1 MPDNRFYK
9 ALITYALDL
18 GEAMLKCG
26 AEVSRIE
33 DSLQRIFSC
42 YGATDVD
49 VLTIT
54 SCIILTVTISPEEV
68 YTQTRRIKSSETDF
82 DRLSRLNALSRFIC
96 DNRPEPEEI
105 RVRLQKAVEEP
116 ESSGKRFAR
125 GLVGTVCV
133 TGSSAVFFGG
143 KAADFAAAGLVGLVI
158 FAFERLF
165 RKKILNIPLY
175 NFACML
181 CAGLVALLLSLAF
194 PAIDRD
200 KVLIG
205 AIMVIIPGVAFTN
218 AARDILLGDT
228 ISGSLRLLES
238 VLYAASI
245 AGGIA
250 VALLTL
256 GGGIG

>member
-1 MPDNRFYK
+1 M
-9 ALITYALDL
+9 
-18 GEAMLKCG
+18 
-26 AEVSRIE
+26 
-33 DSLQRIFSC
+33 
-42 YGATDVD
+42 
-49 VLTIT
+49 
-54 SCIILTVTISPEEV
+54 
-68 YTQTRRIKSSETDF
+68 
-82 DRLSRLNALSRFIC
+82 SRLNALSRFIC

-133 TGSSAVFFGG
+133 TGGSAVFFGG

>member
-1 MPDNRFYK
+1 MPDNRLYK

-26 AEVSRIE
+26 AEVSRVE

-54 SCIILTVTISPEEV
+54 SCIILTVTFSAENV
-68 YTQTRRIKSSETDF
+68 FTQTRRIKSSNTDF
-82 DRLSRLNALSRFIC
+82 DHLSRLNALSRFIC
-96 DNRPEPEEI
+96 DTRPEPEEI
-105 RVRLQKAVEEP
+105 RARLEQIEKEAETSHHSLVC
-116 ESSGKRFAR
+116 GI
-125 GLVGTVCV
+125 VGTVCA
-133 TGSSAVFFGG
+133 TGGFAVFFGG
-143 KAADFAAAGLVGLVI
+143 KAADFAAAVLVGL
-158 FAFERLF
+158 FMLAFEKLF
-165 RKKILNIPLY
+165 RKKITNIPLY
-175 NFACML
+175 NFLCML
-181 CAGLVALLLSLAF
+181 CAGLVTLLICRVF
-194 PAIDRD
+194 PAVDRD

-250 VALLTL
+250 VALLAF
-256 GGGIG
+256 GGGI

>member
-54 SCIILTVTISPEEV
+54 SCIILTVTFSPEEV

-116 ESSGKRFAR
+116 ESSGKRFVR

>member
-9 ALITYALDL
+9 SLITYALDL

-26 AEVSRIE
+26 AEVSRVE
-33 DSLQRIFSC
+33 DSLQRIFAC

-54 SCIILTVTISPEEV
+54 SCIILTVTFSAEEV

-82 DRLSRLNALSRFIC
+82 DRLSKLNALSRFIC

-105 RVRLQKAVEEP
+105 RARLETVITEKEP
-116 ESSGKRFAR
+116 KTGRLIR
-125 GLVGTVCV
+125 GVAGIVCV
-133 TGSSAVFFGG
+133 TGGSAVFFGG
-143 KAADFAAAGLVGLVI
+143 KAADFAAAAVVGLVI
-158 FAFERLF
+158 LAFEKYF
-165 RKKILNIPLY
+165 RRKIVNIPLY
-175 NFACML
+175 NFICML
-181 CAGLVALLLSLAF
+181 CAGAVTLLLCRVF

-238 VLYAASI
+238 ILYAASI

-256 GGGIG
+256 GGGI